1 MPRHPE
7 LQGVTS
13 RPVGDTGVRTSVRA
27 GDTSE
32 CGYDNEQ

>member
-7 LQGVTS
+7 LQGVTPC
-13 RPVGDTGVRTSVRA
+13 PVGDTGVRSSVRA

-32 CGYDNEQ
+32 CGYDDDE

>member
-7 LQGVTS
+7 LQGVTVV
-13 RPVGDTGVRTSVRA
+13 PVGDTGARPSTRA

-32 CGYDNEQ
+32 WEHDDYE

>member
-7 LQGVTS
+7 LQGVTD
-13 RPVGDTGVRTSVRA
+13 RPVGDTGARPSTRA

-32 CGYDNEQ
+32 WEHDDYE

>member
-7 LQGVTS
+7 LQGVS
-13 RPVGDTGVRTSVRA
+13 AALVGDTGARPSVRA

-32 CGYDNEQ
+32 CGYDDYE

>member
-7 LQGVTS
+7 LQGVTR
-13 RPVGDTGVRTSVRA
+13 RPVGDTGALPAVRA

-32 CGYDNEQ
+32 CVYDDDE

>member
-7 LQGVTS
+7 LQGVS
-13 RPVGDTGVRTSVRA
+13 AALVGDTGTRPSVRA

-32 CGYDNEQ
+32 WEHDDYE

>member
-7 LQGVTS
+7 LQGVTP
-13 RPVGDTGVRTSVRA
+13 RLVGDTGVRSAMRA

-32 CGYDNEQ
+32 CGYDDDE